1 MAWLVTGGAG
11 YIGSHIVR
19 AFAAGGIESIVLDDL
34 STGRKE
40 FVPDGV
46 PLVQGSITSEVDLR
60 RAFESARIDGVVH
73 LAGFKYAGVSVQQP
87 LECYHRN
94 VEGTRLLLEA
104 CDRYDVLN
112 FVFSSSAAVFG
123 TPDVELV
130 DEDTPTAPESPYGE
144 SKLIGEWLCRDLAKS
159 RELAGLPAFHWTAL
173 RYFNVV
179 GSGAREVFDVSPHNL
194 FPLVLAAITEGR
206 TPKIFGT
213 DYPTPDGTCVRD
225 YIHVADVASAHVAA
239 ARKLGAGER
248 IANRYNLGRG
258 EGLSVRQIMDAVADV
273 TGMPFAPE
281 LAPRRAGDPA
291 RIVTSSER
299 ANAELGWVAIHDLES
314 MVDSAWSAW
323 QFAASVG
330 AARLG

>member
-1 MAWLVTGGAG
+1 MTWLVTGGAG
-11 YIGSHIVR
+11 YIGSHVVR
-19 AFAAGGIESIVLDDL
+19 AFRAAGIDAVVFDDL

-46 PLVQGSITSEVDLR
+46 PFVQGSITSSVDLN
-60 RAFESARIDGVVH
+60 RAFDAMAIEGVVH
-73 LAGFKYAGVSVQQP
+73 LAGFKYAGVSVHKP
-87 LECYHRN
+87 LECYQAN
-94 VEGTRLLLEA
+94 VEGMRLLLDA
-104 CDRYDVLN
+104 CVRYGVMN

-123 TPDVELV
+123 TPDVDLV
-130 DEDTPTAPESPYGE
+130 DEQTQTAPQSPYGE
-144 SKLIGEWLCRDLAKS
+144 SKLIGEWLCRDLARS
-159 RELAGLPAFHWTAL
+159 REVAGLSPFNWTAL

-194 FPLVLAAITEGR
+194 FPLVLDAISNGR

-239 ARKLGAGER
+239 AGKLSAGATV
-248 IANRYNLGRG
+248 ANLYNLGRG
-258 EGLSVRQIMDAVADV
+258 EGVSVRQIMDAIAEV
-273 TGMPFAPE
+273 TGIAFTPE

-291 RIVTSSER
+291 RIVTSSAK
-299 ANAELGWVAIHDLES
+299 ANAELEWVAVNDLEA

-323 QFAASVG
+323 QYAASTG

>member
-11 YIGSHIVR
+11 YIGSHVVR
-19 AFAAGGIESIVLDDL
+19 AFRADGIDAIVFDDL

-46 PLVQGSITSEVDLR
+46 PLVQGSITSSVDLQR
-60 RAFESARIDGVVH
+60 VFDAAPIEGVVH
-73 LAGFKYAGVSVQQP
+73 LAGFKYAGVSVEKP
-87 LECYHRN
+87 LECFHAN
-94 VEGTRLLLEA
+94 VEGMRLLLEA
-104 CDRYDVLN
+104 CVRHDVMS

-144 SKLIGEWLCRDLAKS
+144 SKLIGEWLCRDLARA
-159 RELAGLPAFHWTAL
+159 REVGGQSPFRWTAL

-194 FPLVLAAITEGR
+194 FPLVMDAISKGR

-225 YIHVADVASAHVAA
+225 YIHVGDVAEAHVAA
-239 ARKLGAGER
+239 AQKLAAGA
-248 IANRYNLGRG
+248 ALAHYYNLGRG
-258 EGLSVRQIMDAVADV
+258 AGLSVRQIMDAVADV
-273 TGMPFAPE
+273 TGIAFTPE

-291 RIVTSSER
+291 RIVTSAAK
-299 ANAELGWVAIHDLES
+299 ANAELGWFAVQDLEA
-314 MVDSAWSAW
+314 MVDSAWAAW
-323 QFAASVG
+323 QYAASVG
-330 AARLG
+330 AAKLG

>member
-1 MAWLVTGGAG
+1 MTWLVTGGAG

-19 AFAAGGIESIVLDDL
+19 AFRANGIDVLVLDDL
-34 STGRKE
+34 SSGRKE

-46 PLVQGSITSEVDLR
+46 PFVQGSITSVVDLD
-60 RAFESARIDGVVH
+60 RAFSSRPIEGVVH
-73 LAGFKYAGVSVQQP
+73 LAGFKYAGVSVQRP
-87 LECYHRN
+87 LDCYLSN
-94 VEGTRLLLEA
+94 VEGMRLLLDA
-104 CDRYDVLN
+104 CVRYNVMN

-144 SKLIGEWLCRDLAKS
+144 SKLIGEWLCRDVARS
-159 RELAGLPAFHWTAL
+159 REVAGLSPFNWTAL

-179 GSGAREVFDVSPHNL
+179 GSGAREVYDVSPHNL
-194 FPLVLAAITEGR
+194 FPLVLAAVSEGR
-206 TPKIFGT
+206 RPKIFGT

-225 YIHVADVASAHVAA
+225 YIHVADVAEAHVAA
-239 ARKLGAGER
+239 AKLLGEGR
-248 IANRYNLGRG
+248 VLATKYNLGRG
-258 EGLSVRQIMDAVADV
+258 EGVSVREIMNAVAEV
-273 TGMPFAPE
+273 TGKDFEPE
-281 LAPRRAGDPA
+281 IGPRRAGDPA
-291 RIVTSSER
+291 RIVTSSAK
-299 ANAELGWVAIHDLES
+299 ANAELGWVAVHDLES

>member
-19 AFAAGGIESIVLDDL
+19 AFRAEGIDVVVLDDL

-46 PLVQGSITSEVDLR
+46 PFVQGSITSVPDLE
-60 RAFESARIDGVVH
+60 RAFDAARIDGVVH
-73 LAGFKYAGVSVQQP
+73 LAGFKYAGVSVRTP
-87 LECYHRN
+87 LECYRAN
-94 VEGTRLLLEA
+94 VEGTRTLLEA
-104 CDRYDVLN
+104 CVRHDVLR
-112 FVFSSSAAVFG
+112 FVFSSSAAIFG
-123 TPDVELV
+123 TPDVDLV
-130 DEDTPTAPESPYGE
+130 DEDTPAAPESPYGE
-144 SKLIGEWLCRDLAKS
+144 TKLIGEWLCRDLAKA
-159 RELAGLPAFHWTAL
+159 RELEGLPPFAWTAL

-194 FPLVLAAITEGR
+194 LPLVLAAITDGR
-206 TPKIFGT
+206 APRIFGT

-239 ARKLGAGER
+239 ARALAADEP
-248 IANRYNLGRG
+248 IAQRYNLGRG
-258 EGLSVRQIMDAVADV
+258 EGVSVREIMDAVADV
-273 TGMPFAPE
+273 TGIAFTPE
-281 LAPRRAGDPA
+281 LAPRRPGDPA
-291 RIVTSSER
+291 RIVTSAAR
-299 ANAELGWVAIHDLES
+299 ANADLSWVAIHDLES

-323 QFAASVG
+323 QYAATVG

>member
-19 AFAAGGIESIVLDDL
+19 AFRANGIEPIVLDDL

-46 PLVQGSITSEVDLR
+46 ALVQGSICSAKDLD
-60 RAFESARIDGVVH
+60 RAFEAGHIDGVVH
-73 LAGFKYAGVSVQQP
+73 LAGFKYAGESVKRP
-87 LECYHRN
+87 LDCYHAN

-104 CDRYDVLN
+104 CARHNVMN

-130 DEDTPTAPESPYGE
+130 DEHTPTAPESPYGE
-144 SKLIGEWLCRDLAKS
+144 TKLIGEWLCRDLARA
-159 RELAGLPAFHWTAL
+159 RELVGESPFNWTAL

-179 GSGAREVFDVSPHNL
+179 GSGAREVYDVSPHNL
-194 FPLVLAAITEGR
+194 FPLVLDAVSNGR
-206 TPKIFGT
+206 SPKIFGT

-225 YIHVADVASAHVAA
+225 YIHVQDVAEAHVAA
-239 ARKLGAGER
+239 AKKLAAGNT
-248 IANRYNLGRG
+248 ISTQYNLGRG
-258 EGLSVRQIMDAVADV
+258 EGVSVKEIMDMVAEV
-273 TGMPFAPE
+273 TGAKFTPDV
-281 LAPRRAGDPA
+281 APRRAGDPA
-291 RIVTSSER
+291 RIVTSSAK
-299 ANAELGWVAIHDLES
+299 ANAELDWFAIQDLEA

-323 QFAASVG
+323 QLAAQTG
-330 AARLG
+330 DARLG

>member
-11 YIGSHIVR
+11 YIGSHVVR
-19 AFAAGGIESIVLDDL
+19 AFRANNMEAIVFDDL

-46 PLVQGSITSEVDLR
+46 PLVQGSITSSVDLAR
-60 RAFESARIDGVVH
+60 VFEAAPIEGVVH
-73 LAGFKYAGVSVQQP
+73 LAGFKYAGVSVQTP
-87 LECYHRN
+87 LACYSIN
-94 VEGTRLLLEA
+94 VEGMRLLLEA
-104 CDRYDVLN
+104 CVRHQVMN

-130 DEDTPTAPESPYGE
+130 DEDTPKAPQSPYGE
-144 SKLIGEWLCRDLAKS
+144 SKLIGEWLCRDLARS
-159 RELAGLPAFHWTAL
+159 REVAGLTPFNWTAL

-194 FPLVLAAITEGR
+194 FPLVLDAISNGLP
-206 TPKIFGT
+206 PKIFGT

-225 YIHVADVASAHVAA
+225 YIHVGDVAAAHVAA
-239 ARKLGAGER
+239 ARKLAAGAPLS
-248 IANRYNLGRG
+248 NYYNLGRG
-258 EGLSVRQIMDAVADV
+258 EGLSVRQIMDAVAEV
-273 TGMPFAPE
+273 TGVALVPE
-281 LAPRRAGDPA
+281 IAPRRPGDPA
-291 RIVTSSER
+291 RIVTSAAR
-299 ANAELGWVAIHDLES
+299 ANADLEWFAHQDLES

-323 QFAASVG
+323 RYAASVG

>member
-11 YIGSHIVR
+11 YIGSHVVR
-19 AFAAGGIESIVLDDL
+19 AFRASGIDAIVFDDL

-46 PLVQGSITSEVDLR
+46 PFVQGSITSSVDLR
-60 RAFESARIDGVVH
+60 RAFDSAPIEGVVH
-73 LAGFKYAGVSVQQP
+73 LAGFKYAGVSVQKP
-87 LECYHRN
+87 LDCYFAN
-94 VEGTRLLLEA
+94 VEGMRLLLDA
-104 CDRYDVLN
+104 CVRHDVRN

-130 DEDTPTAPESPYGE
+130 DENTPTAPESPYGE
-144 SKLIGEWLCRDLAKS
+144 SKLIGEWLCRDLARA
-159 RELAGLPAFHWTAL
+159 RESAGESPFHWTAL

-194 FPLVLAAITEGR
+194 FPLVMDAISNGR
-206 TPKIFGT
+206 IPKIFGT

-225 YIHVADVASAHVAA
+225 YIHVGDVAEAHVAA
-239 ARKLGAGER
+239 AQKLAAGTPL
-248 IANRYNLGRG
+248 ANYYNLGRG
-258 EGLSVRQIMDAVADV
+258 EGLSVREIMDAVADV
-273 TGMPFAPE
+273 TGIRFTPE

-291 RIVTSSER
+291 RIVTSAAK
-299 ANAELGWVAIHDLES
+299 ANAELHWFAHQDLEA

-323 QFAASVG
+323 QLAAQTG

>member
-19 AFAAGGIESIVLDDL
+19 AFRANGIEPIVLDDL

-46 PLVQGSITSEVDLR
+46 ALVQGSICSAKDLD
-60 RAFESARIDGVVH
+60 RAFEAGHIDGVVH
-73 LAGFKYAGVSVQQP
+73 LAGFKYAGESVKRP
-87 LECYHRN
+87 LDCYHAN

-104 CDRYDVLN
+104 CARHNVMN

-130 DEDTPTAPESPYGE
+130 DEHTPTAPESPYGE
-144 SKLIGEWLCRDLAKS
+144 TKLIGEWLCRDLARA
-159 RELAGLPAFHWTAL
+159 RELAGESPFTWTAL

-179 GSGAREVFDVSPHNL
+179 GSGAREVYDVSPHNL
-194 FPLVLAAITEGR
+194 FPLVMDAVSNGR
-206 TPKIFGT
+206 NPKIFGN

-225 YIHVADVASAHVAA
+225 YIHVQDVAEAHVAA
-239 ARKLGAGER
+239 AKKLAAGER
-248 IANRYNLGRG
+248 IANIYNLGRG
-258 EGLSVRQIMDAVADV
+258 DGVSVKQIMDMVAEV
-273 TGMPFAPE
+273 TGVKFTPDV
-281 LAPRRAGDPA
+281 APRRAGDPA
-291 RIVTSSER
+291 RIVTSSAK
-299 ANAELGWVAIHDLES
+299 ANAELDWFAIQDLEA

-323 QFAASVG
+323 QLAARTG
-330 AARLG
+330 DARLG

>member
-11 YIGSHIVR
+11 YIGSHVVR
-19 AFAAGGIESIVLDDL
+19 AFRANGIDAVVFDDL

-46 PLVQGSITSEVDLR
+46 PFVQGSITSTVDLR
-60 RAFESARIDGVVH
+60 RAFESATIDGVVH

-104 CDRYDVLN
+104 CAQHDVMR

-123 TPDVELV
+123 TPDVDLV
-130 DEDTPTAPESPYGE
+130 DEQTPTAPESPYGE
-144 SKLIGEWLCRDLAKS
+144 SKLIGEWLCRDLGHA
-159 RELAGLPAFHWTAL
+159 REAAGATPFQWTAL

-179 GSGAREVFDVSPHNL
+179 GSGVREVFDVSPHNL
-194 FPLVLAAITEGR
+194 FPLVLAAVSEHRI
-206 TPKIFGT
+206 PKIFGT

-239 ARKLGAGER
+239 AQKLMDGTPLS
-248 IANRYNLGRG
+248 NYYNLGRG

-273 TGMPFAPE
+273 TGIDFSPE

-291 RIVTSSER
+291 RIVTSSAK
-299 ANAELGWVAIHDLES
+299 ANADLGWVAMHDLES

-330 AARLG
+330 AAKLG

>member
-19 AFAAGGIESIVLDDL
+19 AFRAEGIDVVVLDDL

-46 PLVQGSITSEVDLR
+46 PLVQGSITSVPDLE
-60 RAFESARIDGVVH
+60 RAFDAARIDGVVH
-73 LAGFKYAGVSVQQP
+73 LAGFKYAGVSVQTP
-87 LECYHRN
+87 LECYRIN
-94 VEGTRLLLEA
+94 VEGMRLLLEA
-104 CDRYDVLN
+104 CARHDVMR

-123 TPDVELV
+123 TPDVDLV

-144 SKLIGEWLCRDLAKS
+144 SKLIGEWLCRDLARS
-159 RELAGLPAFHWTAL
+159 RELAGLTPFQWTAL

-194 FPLVLAAITEGR
+194 FPLVLAAISEGR
-206 TPKIFGT
+206 TPRIFGT

-239 ARKLGAGER
+239 ARRLA
-248 IANRYNLGRG
+248 ADAPLATRYNLGRG
-258 EGLSVRQIMDAVADV
+258 EGVSVRQIMDAVADV
-273 TGMPFAPE
+273 TGIAFTPE
-281 LAPRRAGDPA
+281 VAPRRPGDPA
-291 RIVTSSER
+291 RIVTSAAR
-299 ANAELGWVAIHDLES
+299 ANADLGWAAIHDLES

-323 QFAASVG
+323 QYAASVG